1 MALPGGT
8 KLKRSSVS
16 KRIAM
21 GLFATALNVHSIV
34 ALADASIAGGQSI
47 PPPKD
52 ADEIVKNL
60 RDIIDHGDLA
70 DEQYFADKLGVVM
83 KGGEI
88 GWMTVP
94 IPCGGTSDPY
104 SHERKLEQ
112 RFGYIDVPWYFDEHF
127 GRSSRCDQPY
137 VKEFLSNGLISVSG
151 QVNINTDRV
160 CVTQN
165 DLKKYFEAG
174 DYSSRGRGFIMKY
187 IYRGR
192 NSIFLTIWSTFNK
205 SQCAS
210 LISVWQNPKEE

>member
-1 MALPGGT
+1 M
-8 KLKRSSVS
+8 KRSSVS

-104 SHERKLEQ
+104 SHALRRSVKFFVRHLHLTTTIIPRPPVDNDAAPQHEAVDSPPRLA
-112 RFGYIDVPWYFDEHF
+112 VPSLPT
-127 GRSSRCDQPY
+127 GSPR
-137 VKEFLSNGLISVSG
+137 
-151 QVNINTDRV
+151 
-160 CVTQN
+160 
-165 DLKKYFEAG
+165 
-174 DYSSRGRGFIMKY
+174 
-187 IYRGR
+187 
-192 NSIFLTIWSTFNK
+192 
-205 SQCAS
+205 AS
-210 LISVWQNPKEE
+210 PSA